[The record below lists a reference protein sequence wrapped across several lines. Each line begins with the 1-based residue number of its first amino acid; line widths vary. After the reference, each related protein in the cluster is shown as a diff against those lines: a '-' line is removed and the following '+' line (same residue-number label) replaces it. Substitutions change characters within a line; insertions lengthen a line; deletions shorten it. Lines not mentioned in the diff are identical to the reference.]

1 MRNHVVGFYG
11 QANCGD
17 DAFKDAFR
25 ALYPGTD
32 FQFEIP
38 HGVMTV
44 EPGARVILGGG
55 DVIKP
60 YYLDRIPEDQAFSV
74 IGCGLGY
81 TSEIDLLAGRK
92 VEFAMLRN
100 RADAELARE
109 SGINA
114 VYAPDI
120 CFGIPP
126 QAPPALPE
134 SIRPKR
140 LGVILSSHA
149 EPGLDQPDMREAA
162 YFEYFKWEL
171 ARLLDELS
179 QYYEIHW
186 ISFSADINHFDE
198 TAHYSTRKKMTR
210 RAGQHFWPYQPDR
223 PLDQMAILA
232 GMDAVLTMKF
242 HGAIFAMLH
251 GVPFVSIGQTR
262 KLTQLCDEAGL
273 SDLCV
278 KPFQFTY
285 DTALAALK
293 NAEREGT
300 RERLLGIASEY
311 RRLLVE
317 AVAVNQDGAPP
328 G

>member
-1 MRNHVVGFYG
+1 MQNHVIGWYG
-11 QANCGD
+11 KANCGD
-17 DAFKDAFR
+17 DAFKNAFH
-25 ALYPGTD
+25 ALYPDDNFHFDGGANMLDVAPGT
-32 FQFEIP
+32 
-38 HGVMTV
+38 
-44 EPGARVILGGG
+44 RVILGGG
-55 DVIKP
+55 DVIKS
-60 YYLDRIPEDQAFSV
+60 YYLDRIPDDQPFSV

-92 VEFAMLRN
+92 VDVALLRN
-100 RADAELARE
+100 RADAELARDR
-109 SGINA
+109 GINA

-120 CFGIPP
+120 CFAIPQ
-126 QAPPALPE
+126 QAPRPLPD
-134 SIRPKR
+134 STKPKR
-140 LGVILSSHA
+140 IGVILSGHA
-149 EPGLDQPDMREAA
+149 ESGIDQTEIREAA

-171 ARLLDELS
+171 ARFLDEIC

-186 ISFSADINHFDE
+186 ISFSADIDHYDE
-198 TAHYSTRKKMTR
+198 AAHYSTRKKMGR
-210 RAGQHFWPYQPDR
+210 RVNQHFWPYQPER
-223 PLDQMAILA
+223 PLDQIAILA

>member
-1 MRNHVVGFYG
+1 MQSYVIGWYEK
-11 QANCGD
+11 ANCGD
-17 DAFKDAFR
+17 DAFKDAFH
-25 ALYPGTD
+25 ALYPGEALAFD
-32 FQFEIP
+32 GGDQPIAVP
-38 HGVMTV
+38 
-44 EPGARVILGGG
+44 PGARVILGGG
-55 DVIKP
+55 DVIKSF
-60 YYLDRIPEDQAFSV
+60 YLDRIPADQQFSV

-92 VEFAMLRN
+92 VDVALLRN
-100 RADAELARE
+100 RADVELARAK
-109 SGINA
+109 GINA

-120 CFGIPP
+120 CFAIAP
-126 QAPPALPE
+126 QTPRQLPD
-134 SIRPKR
+134 SVKPKR
-140 LGVILSSHA
+140 LGIILSDHA
-149 EPGLDQPDMREAA
+149 EPGLDQPEMREAA

-171 ARLLDELS
+171 ARLLDELGL
-179 QYYEIHW
+179 YYEIHW
-186 ISFSADINHFDE
+186 ISFSADIDHFDD
-198 TAHYSTRKKMTR
+198 TAHYSTRKKMAR
-210 RAGQHFWPYQPDR
+210 RGPQHFHAYQPDR
-223 PLDQMAILA
+223 PLDQVALLA

-278 KPFQFTY
+278 RPYLFTY

-317 AVAVNQDGAPP
+317 AVALNHDGPAP